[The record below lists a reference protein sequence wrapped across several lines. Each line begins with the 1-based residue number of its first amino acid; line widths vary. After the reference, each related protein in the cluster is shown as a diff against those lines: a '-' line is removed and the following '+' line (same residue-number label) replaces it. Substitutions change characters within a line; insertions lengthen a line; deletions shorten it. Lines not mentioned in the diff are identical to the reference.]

1 MSGTAVSGAGP
12 GPDEAGRTSELEER
26 GTGRLADVDDTAAF
40 QALERARKLAKNPA
54 ARRRK
59 YPRTGIAPAGI
70 SAGPGLGDAGSGAK
84 PSRRDPQRLGDLAE
98 ALLDARGWSEEVES
112 ASVITRWREIVG
124 DDIANHTR
132 IEHFAEG
139 RLVVR
144 ASSTAWAT
152 NLKFLLGQ
160 VRSRIAEVVG
170 PEVVTEIVVLG
181 PKAPSWQHGIRSVKG
196 RGPRD
201 TYG

>member
-1 MSGTAVSGAGP
+1 MADR
-12 GPDEAGRTSELEER
+12 PD
-26 GTGRLADVDDTAAF
+26 DDAAAF
-40 QALERARKLAKNPA
+40 QALERARELAKNPA
-54 ARRRK
+54 ARRRRK
-59 YPRTGIAPAGI
+59 WKAGERPGEADTA
-70 SAGPGLGDAGSGAK
+70 AGPGLGYAGSGAK
-84 PSRRDPQRLGDLAE
+84 PSRRDPQKLGNLAE
-98 ALLDARGWSEEVES
+98 ALLDARGWTDEVES
-112 ASVITRWREIVG
+112 ASVITKWPEIVG
-124 DDIANHTR
+124 DDVASHTE
-132 IEHFAEG
+132 IESFQEG

-152 NLKFLLGQ
+152 NLKYLLGP

-181 PKAPSWQHGIRSVKG
+181 PKAPSWKHGIRSVQG

>member
-1 MSGTAVSGAGP
+1 MSDPLRP
-12 GPDEAGRTSELEER
+12 GQAPES
-26 GTGRLADVDDTAAF
+26 DDAAAF
-40 QALERARKLAKNPA
+40 QALERARELAKNPA
-54 ARRRK
+54 ARRRRK
-59 YPRTGIAPAGI
+59 WRGGPTRGAPDTSG
-70 SAGPGLGDAGSGAK
+70 GPGLGDAGSGAK
-84 PSRRDPQRLGDLAE
+84 PSRRDPQKLGNLAE

-112 ASVITRWREIVG
+112 ASVITKWRQIVG
-124 DDIANHTR
+124 DDVANHTE
-132 IEHFAEG
+132 IEHFQDG

-152 NLKFLLGQ
+152 NLKFLLGS

-181 PKAPSWQHGIRSVKG
+181 PKAPSWKHGIRSVRG

>member
-1 MSGTAVSGAGP
+1 MSDPHVPAPRSE
-12 GPDEAGRTSELEER
+12 PDDA
-26 GTGRLADVDDTAAF
+26 AAF
-40 QALERARKLAKNPA
+40 QALERARALAKNPA
-54 ARRRK
+54 ARRRRK
-59 YPRTGIAPAGI
+59 WKPGSMRGAGDTT
-70 SAGPGLGDAGSGAK
+70 AGPGLGNAGSGAK
-84 PSRRDPQRLGDLAE
+84 PSRRDPQKLGSLAE
-98 ALLDARGWSEEVES
+98 SLLDARGWSEQVES
-112 ASVITRWREIVG
+112 ASVITKWREIVG
-124 DDIANHTR
+124 DDVANHSQ
-132 IEHFAEG
+132 IEHFEDG

-152 NLKFLLGQ
+152 NLKHLMGP

-181 PKAPSWQHGIRSVKG
+181 PKAPSWKHGIRSVPG